1 MTMVRRLCLV
11 AFLVGAAVL
20 AVSGVAGAHALL
32 KNSTPA
38 AGADLAEAPHRILMT
53 FTEPPDPTLSLAT
66 LVTFSGATVRT
77 GKVQAVA
84 GEPTELQ
91 LAVPAIP
98 DGVYTVT
105 WRTVSKTDGHVTGG
119 SFAFGIDTAA
129 PTGTPS
135 SSGSGSSSPTALA
148 LAARWL
154 LFAGVALLLGGAAVR
169 LIVRLTPSPGAVRVL
184 LIAGW
189 SAALVGT
196 LAAFL
201 AESHVTGASF
211 TELAKTSAGRTYVML
226 GVALLALAAVGVG
239 VIRRASRGWWC
250 SLGALAVV
258 AMFIQSLGS
267 HADNPS
273 RWRWFNLGV
282 ELTHLVAVGIWI
294 GGLVWLFAALRTDHD
309 ADAPERRAGVVRFS
323 TMAAVALA
331 FVAASGLGRA
341 LDELNGLHSLLSTS
355 FGQTLI
361 VKTGLFA
368 VLLAF
373 GAYNHYRIVPR
384 IRSGSGTNALR
395 RSVRVELLVAA
406 ATIFAGV
413 LLSQLPPASYAP
425 SVPTN
430 SAQPVVVTGSDFGT
444 TVHLRLQVAPGTIGS
459 NTFDAQVTDFDT
471 GAVVSARSL
480 VLTFTLPADPDL
492 SASTLSL
499 KPEGTHWRGTGSNL
513 SVTGT
518 WSVVAVVQATT
529 GAVSVPMKV
538 TPRLPLE
545 LITSIPGPAGQS
557 TIYTITLG
565 GGYSVQTYVDP
576 QKAGPAAVHFT
587 FFQSSGKEQ
596 PIRSASATQT
606 GPSGATSSMKLIRF
620 DPGHFAANTHLN
632 AGHWTFTIQAVTMT
646 GIPLSAYFSEMIG

>member
-1 MTMVRRLCLV
+1 MVRRLCLGV
-11 AFLVGAAVL
+11 FLVGVAVL
-20 AVSGVAGAHALL
+20 AAPGVASAHALL
-32 KNSTPA
+32 KSSTPA
-38 AGADLAEAPHRILMT
+38 AGADLTEAPHRILMT
-53 FTEPPDPTLSLAT
+53 FTEPPDSTLSLAT
-66 LVTFSGATVRT
+66 MVTSSGATVRT
-77 GKVQAVA
+77 GKVRAVA

-98 DGVYTVT
+98 NGVYTVT

-119 SFAFGIDTAA
+119 SFAFGINTAA
-129 PTGTPS
+129 PTATSSSAPS
-135 SSGSGSSSPTALA
+135 SPSPTPLA
-148 LAARWL
+148 LVARWL
-154 LFAGVALLLGGAAVR
+154 LFGGIALLLGGAAMR
-169 LIVRLTPSPGAVRVL
+169 LIVRFTPSPGAVRVL

-189 SAALVGT
+189 SAALIGA
-196 LAAFL
+196 LGAFL
-201 AESHVTGASF
+201 AESHATGASF
-211 TELAKTSAGRTYVML
+211 SELAKTSTGRTYVVL
-226 GVALLALAAVGVG
+226 GAALVALAVVGAG
-239 VIRRASRGWWC
+239 VIRRASRGWWWA
-250 SLGALAVV
+250 LGALAVV
-258 AMFIQSLGS
+258 AMFIQALGS

-282 ELTHLVAVGIWI
+282 ELTHLVAVGVWI
-294 GGLVWLFAALRTDHD
+294 GGLVWLFAALRTDRD
-309 ADAPERRAGVVRFS
+309 ADAPQRRAGVVRFS

-341 LDELNGLHSLLSTS
+341 LDELNGLHSLFSTS

-373 GAYNHYRIVPR
+373 GAFNHYRIVPK

-395 RSVRVELLVAA
+395 RSVRLELVVAA

-413 LLSQLPPASYAP
+413 LLSQLPPASYAQTA
-425 SVPTN
+425 STN
-430 SAQPVVVTGSDFGT
+430 SALPIVVTGSDFGT

-471 GAVVSARSL
+471 GAVVPARSL

-499 KPEGTHWRGTGSNL
+499 KPDGAHWRGTGTNL

-518 WSVVAVVQATT
+518 WSVVAVVQETT

-538 TPRLPLE
+538 TPRLPQE
-545 LITSIPGPAGQS
+545 HITSIPAPPGQS
-557 TIYTITLG
+557 TIYTIALG

-596 PIRSASATQT
+596 PIRSASATRT
-606 GPSGATSSMKLIRF
+606 GPSGTTSSMTLIRF
-620 DPGHFAANTHLN
+620 DPGHFAANTHLT
-632 AGHWTFTIQAVTMT
+632 AGRWTFTIQAVTT
-646 GIPLSAYFSEMIG
+646 KGIPLTAYFSETLA